1 MVKCITTVIT
11 LLNDTTSVELEGG
24 GASVESDSEGLLC
37 YLSFDFGDGV
47 LDLSPFPNF
56 THSLASVMFTVALSA
71 SGA

>member
-11 LLNDTTSVELEGG
+11 LLDDTTSVELEGG
-24 GASVESDSEGLLC
+24 GASVESDSEGLLG
-37 YLSFDFGDGV
+37 YLSFDFRDGV

-56 THSLASVMFTVALSA
+56 THSLASVMLTVAFSA